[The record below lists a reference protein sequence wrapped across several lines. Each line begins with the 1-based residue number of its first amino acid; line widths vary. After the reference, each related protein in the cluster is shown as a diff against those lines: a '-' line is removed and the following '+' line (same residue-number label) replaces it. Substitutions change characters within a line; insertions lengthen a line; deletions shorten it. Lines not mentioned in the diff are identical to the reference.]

1 MSEARGG
8 LQIGVVPAGG
18 WCEPDTGVCH
28 IDTVADEAVS
38 ARAGDAGE
46 VVDMPDVA
54 APTPAMSVDRHLSLP
69 TR

>member
-1 MSEARGG
+1 MSEAKGG
-8 LQIGVVPAGG
+8 LQIVAAPAGG

-28 IDTVADEAVS
+28 IDNAADEAVR

-54 APTPAMSVDRHLSLP
+54 TPTEQ
-69 TR
+69 